1 MKEKKNN
8 LKEFKE
14 VWNNWKGF
22 IAEASKTS
30 YNVPFAVRS
39 ISQKVRDG
47 FEELP
52 GFKEMVMKV
61 ASAPNASRQR
71 AMKEELRQFMR
82 DNMPK
87 VFQSKGVGGE
97 GSPASFI
104 ASQEGLMGK
113 EGVGYAVAKGLQDV
127 EVEGVP
133 SDQMAKLKLD
143 RVYNPSFSVSE
154 FEARLDKEERR
165 KPTNLPDTPYR
176 VKPAEV
182 DPEKNPEAA
191 RNFFSGQYYSAANT
205 DKPRFEEQVRGVVK
219 ETFLKEFEEVLTQ
232 NDLTQYYHVT
242 DATYDDGTA
251 VSEDFEFW
259 DDVLEEAEYQGRDV
273 PLNKPMRGDVK
284 KFKVYVK
291 DPSTGNI
298 KKVNFGDPNMRIK
311 KSSPERRRS
320 FRARH
325 NCDNPG
331 PKTKARY
338 WSCKKW

>member
-1 MKEKKNN
+1 MKDKKNN

-22 IAEASKTS
+22 ITEASKTS

-165 KPTNLPDTPYR
+165 RPTNLPDTPYR

-191 RNFFSGQYYSAANT
+191 RNFFSGQYYSTANT
-205 DKPRFEEQVRGVVK
+205 DKPRFEEQVREAVK
-219 ETFLKEFEEVLTQ
+219 EALSKEFSKTSDYIAALE
-232 NDLTQYYHVT
+232 Y
-242 DATYDDGTA
+242 
-251 VSEDFEFW
+251 
-259 DDVLEEAEYQGRDV
+259 LEESIG
-273 PLNKPMRGDVK
+273 PMIEEISSQSENDSKGDEIEEGGKCTKATQKTSSTRKGK
-284 KFKVYVK
+284 KWMKCIKNPDGKGYV
-291 DPSTGNI
+291 
-298 KKVNFGDPNMRIK
+298 
-311 KSSPERRRS
+311 RRHWGQKGA
-320 FRARH
+320 RARPGTKDAESFDARH
-325 NCDNPG
+325 GCKDAKPGTPKKLACDD
-331 PKTKARY
+331 
-338 WSCKKW
+338 W